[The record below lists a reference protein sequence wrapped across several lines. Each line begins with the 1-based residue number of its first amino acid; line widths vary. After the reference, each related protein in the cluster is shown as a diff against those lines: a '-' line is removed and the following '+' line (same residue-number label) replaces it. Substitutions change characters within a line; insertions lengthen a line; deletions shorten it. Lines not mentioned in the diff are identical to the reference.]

1 MKTFKDNE
9 GRTWTVKVNIST
21 VKRVKSLLGINI
33 FDAIEKDLIARL
45 VTDTILLVDV
55 LYVICKPEAEQK
67 NVSDEQFGEGLAGD
81 AITAATTALL
91 EELVDF
97 FPEAKRQVLQKAVGK
112 YRKVESL
119 AIEMAMKYL
128 DSRET
133 EKKIE
138 AELRNISDSSGSLPE
153 SSESIPTP

>member
-91 EELVDF
+91 GSSWIFSRRRNARF
-97 FPEAKRQVLQKAVGK
+97 FR
-112 YRKVESL
+112 R
-119 AIEMAMKYL
+119 
-128 DSRET
+128 R
-133 EKKIE
+133 
-138 AELRNISDSSGSLPE
+138 
-153 SSESIPTP
+153 

>member
-9 GRTWTVKVNIST
+9 GRTWTVKVNIAT

-45 VTDTILLVDV
+45 VSDTILLVDV

-67 NVSDEQFGEGLAGD
+67 NISDEQFGEGLAGD
-81 AITAATTALL
+81 VITAATTALL

-112 YRKVESL
+112 YRKVEGL

-128 DSRET
+128 DSHET

-138 AELRNISDSSGSLPE
+138 AELRNISASSGNLPE
-153 SSESIPTP
+153 SSESIQIL

>member
-9 GRTWTVKVNIST
+9 DRTWTVKVNIST

-112 YRKVESL
+112 YRKVENL

-153 SSESIPTP
+153 LSESIPTL

>member
-45 VTDTILLVDV
+45 VSDTILLVDV

-81 AITAATTALL
+81 VITAATTALL

-138 AELRNISDSSGSLPE
+138 AELRNISGSSGSLPE

>member
-9 GRTWTVKVNIST
+9 GRTWTVKVNIAT

-45 VTDTILLVDV
+45 VSDTILLVDV
-55 LYVICKPEAEQK
+55 LYVICKPEAELK

-81 AITAATTALL
+81 VITAATTALL

-112 YRKVESL
+112 YRKVEGL

-138 AELRNISDSSGSLPE
+138 AELKNISASSGNLPE
-153 SSESIPTP
+153 SSESIQIL

>member
-45 VTDTILLVDV
+45 VSDTILLVDV
-55 LYVICKPEAEQK
+55 LYVICKPEAELK

-81 AITAATTALL
+81 VITAATTALL

-112 YRKVESL
+112 YRKVEGL

-138 AELRNISDSSGSLPE
+138 AELKNISASSGNLPE
-153 SSESIPTP
+153 SSESIQIL